1 MNFKTNY
8 KDEIPANGKRLY
20 GLVDKNGAYVNRDV
34 QIVRTNANTQ
44 EGDTFGAA
52 EVNKIGG
59 FLNDTS
65 NDNII
70 INGDFRVWQRDTI
83 RPSVASGSYCADRW
97 TVYCPSGTM
106 SFQKVENGLKV
117 TAGNGGIYQPVSVNE
132 YGWLLGKTCTV
143 QICKN
148 DVVTSFK
155 RTMER
160 DNGTD
165 KIVVAPVN
173 DLKTNDIVNW
183 VKVEIG
189 EFATPFAP
197 NTITEELGA
206 CKKYG
211 VFYRPSY
218 YLNLMMGTYY
228 DGKIVGMLLAN
239 NLRISP
245 TCNFTGRLLYYAVN
259 GKANVEDTP
268 STISVDRYTGYATI
282 TPGKTTGFVNG
293 DTCVIQMYPNSRIDI
308 DAEIY

>member
-1 MNFKTNY
+1 MTLKTNY
-8 KDEIPANGKRLY
+8 KDEIPAGGKRKY
-20 GLVDKNGAYVNRDV
+20 GIVDSAGNYIYRDV
-34 QIVRTNANTQ
+34 QIVRTNTNTQ
-44 EGDTFGAA
+44 DGDKYGAA
-52 EVNKIGG
+52 DVNEERTL
-59 FLNDTS
+59 LNQLGNS
-65 NDNII
+65 NLL
-70 INGDFRVWQRDTI
+70 INGDFQVWQRDVS
-83 RPSVASGSYCADRW
+83 RSSVASGSYCADRW

-117 TAGNGGIYQPVSVNE
+117 TAGNGGIYQPISVNE

-173 DLKTNDIVNW
+173 DLRPNDVVNW

-189 EFATPFAP
+189 EVATPFVP
-197 NTITEELGA
+197 NTITEELAA
-206 CKKYG
+206 CKRYG

-228 DGKIVGMLLAN
+228 DGKIVGLLLTN

-259 GKANVEDTP
+259 GKGNVEDTP

-293 DTCVIQMYPNSRIDI
+293 DTCMIQMYPNSRIDI